1 MINTIKWRLPA
12 VLLAAGMTLAAC
24 SEPDSLGIEVQPD
37 SDQPGVFFTDTVTIH
52 ATTIREDS
60 LRSDEV
66 VAAFNLAGSYTDPV
80 FGMSKASFYSQ
91 LRLPNNNTNF
101 TFGITPVL
109 DSVVLTMAYADYY
122 GDTLM
127 PLFMEVLQLSE
138 QLVYDTTYYSN
149 DVLTTGSTLFSG
161 NIDAHPKDSVVV
173 SGTKRAP
180 HLRLRLPDQVG
191 NDFLNAGNA
200 TFIDNSAFTNFFK
213 GIHVRTNVV
222 SGGGLIVSFNLQ
234 ASMSKLTVYYRNA
247 SNPTTINANFEINS
261 ECPRY
266 NHYEHDY
273 TNATFG
279 NVFPVSGNDKLY
291 IQSMAGLK
299 VRFIFPYIKNF
310 ASAGAVSINKAE
322 LVIPVQDNAAPY
334 VNHQALLTF
343 GVDDKGSEAIIPD
356 ILESSSYYGGS
367 FSTTTGDYRFNI
379 GRYVQ
384 RLISGKIATDYGLSL
399 VSSGGAVNAFRTIIP
414 GTTGTGNKI
423 KLRLTYSKLD

>member
-1 MINTIKWRLPA
+1 MINTKKWRLPA
-12 VLLAAGMTLAAC
+12 LLLAGGMTFAAC
-24 SEPDSLGIEVQPD
+24 SEPDSLGIEVQPKG
-37 SDQPGVFFTDTVTIH
+37 DQPGVFFTDTVTIH

-60 LRSDEV
+60 LRSDEA

-101 TFGITPVL
+101 TFGNTPVL

-138 QLVYDTTYYSN
+138 QLVFDSTYYTN
-149 DVLTTGSTLFSG
+149 DVLTTGATLYSG
-161 NIDAHPKDSVVV
+161 TIEAHPKDSVLVN
-173 SGTKRAP
+173 GTLRAP
-180 HLRLRLPDQVG
+180 HLRLRLPDAIG

-200 TFIDNSAFTNFFK
+200 IFADNSTFTNFFK

-222 SGGGLIVSFNLQ
+222 NGGGLILSFNLK

-247 SNPTTINANFEINS
+247 GNPTTISANFEINS
-261 ECPRY
+261 ECPRF
-266 NHYEHDY
+266 NNYEHDY
-273 TNATFG
+273 TTAIFG
-279 NVFPVSGNDKLY
+279 AVFPVSGNDKLY

-299 VRFIFPYIKNF
+299 VRFSFPYIKNF
-310 ASAGAVSINKAE
+310 ASNGAVSINKAE
-322 LVIPVQDNAAPY
+322 LVIPVLDNAAPY
-334 VNHQALLTF
+334 TNHQALLTF
-343 GVDDKGSEAIIPD
+343 GVNDKGAEAIIPD
-356 ILESSSYYGGS
+356 ILESSSYYGGA
-367 FSTTTGDYRFNI
+367 FSTITSDYKFNI

-414 GTTGTGNKI
+414 GTTGSGNKI